1 MFGQLL
7 DNSDHSRALDFS
19 NFVHVNGQVYM
30 IFSHMFI
37 INLSVGVIV
46 DALRGI

>member
-1 MFGQLL
+1 MLGQLL
-7 DNSDHSRALDFS
+7 DNSDHSRALDFC
-19 NFVHVNGQVYM
+19 NFELVNGQVYM

-46 DALRGI
+46 DALRSI

>member
-1 MFGQLL
+1 MFWQLL
-7 DNSDHSRALDFS
+7 DNSEHSRALDFC
-19 NFVHVNGQVYM
+19 NFEHIDGQVYM

-46 DALRGI
+46 DALLGI